1 MKKTITLLSAMAL
14 SLCTFAQDLDF
25 KWGGLLKST
34 GTGQPPSINDID
46 RDTLGN
52 YYVVGNLYANDTV
65 DFDIKIGVS
74 NKSTEASTAAFIAK
88 YSNTGDLSWVRTIE
102 GSSQTEARSVL
113 VRTSQDVLI
122 GGTYAGTTEFDPAGG
137 GKLSTATGYDYY
149 ILRLNPAGQYVTH
162 LSTAQS
168 ANQYFGKLKQDK
180 NGALYYSIRDVQ
192 STATAEAVYK
202 SSTNSSWQYYVA
214 AQGSS
219 ILNPSDFA
227 VDTAGNVYLVGG
239 YKGSLYYNPANT
251 GVVINSSSSSTQP
264 YVVKI
269 SPSGQYIFNQN
280 IGCDGPSSGVCV
292 ATDEASNVY
301 FGGYV
306 KNTNS
311 TNFGNGFTFSSPT
324 AENTFLVKYNP
335 AGQAQ
340 WLKHLSGSGVNTAQF
355 IDLDK
360 RGNIYVSGYYNG
372 NVDFNPDTLVTN
384 NFANGSAYAPFVL
397 KLTKEGNLSGVAD
410 LKAKGNGFF
419 NSVKVINDEVLSV
432 GRFSTDTVDLN
443 LGAAESI
450 FTADNTL
457 QYSPFIAKHTFAA
470 CPATASAT
478 STGVTVNIADAASY
492 AWLDCNTN
500 LPLASGATQSVVLT
514 QSTNAYVQVEKGFC
528 SAKSACVN
536 FVPGTNVGINEAAET
551 INLELYPN
559 PTSSNVTVSANENIS
574 NITITDMLGK
584 VVFEQ
589 QEVGKTVSISTVN
602 FSKGIYL
609 VRVESNGST
618 GTKKLIKE

>member
-1 MKKTITLLSAMAL
+1 M
-14 SLCTFAQDLDF
+14 
-25 KWGGLLKST
+25 
-34 GTGQPPSINDID
+34 
-46 RDTLGN
+46 
-52 YYVVGNLYANDTV
+52 VGNIYPNDTV

-162 LSTAQS
+162 LATAQS
-168 ANQYFGKLKQDK
+168 GNQYIGKLKQDK
-180 NGALYYSIRDVQ
+180 NGALYYSIRDE
-192 STATAEAVYK
+192 SSATAEVVFK

-214 AQGSS
+214 TQGSS

-251 GVVINSSSSSTQP
+251 GVVINSSSSYTQP

-500 LPLASGATQSVVLT
+500 LPLASATTQSIVLT

-559 PTSSNVTVSANENIS
+559 PTSSNVTVTANENIS
-574 NITITDMLGK
+574 NVTITDMLGK
-584 VVFEQ
+584 VVFEE
-589 QEVGKTVSISTVN
+589 QEVGKTVTISTVN
-602 FSKGIYL
+602 FSKGFYL
-609 VRVESNGST
+609 VRVESNGAIA
-618 GTKKLIKE
+618 TKKLIKE

>member
-1 MKKTITLLSAMAL
+1 M
-14 SLCTFAQDLDF
+14 
-25 KWGGLLKST
+25 
-34 GTGQPPSINDID
+34 
-46 RDTLGN
+46 
-52 YYVVGNLYANDTV
+52 
-65 DFDIKIGVS
+65 
-74 NKSTEASTAAFIAK
+74 
-88 YSNTGDLSWVRTIE
+88 
-102 GSSQTEARSVL
+102 
-113 VRTSQDVLI
+113 
-122 GGTYAGTTEFDPAGG
+122 
-137 GKLSTATGYDYY
+137 
-149 ILRLNPAGQYVTH
+149 RLNPAGQYVTH

-264 YVVKI
+264 YVVQI

-419 NSVKVINDEVLSV
+419 NSVKVINDEGLSV

-500 LPLASGATQSVVLT
+500 LPLVSASNQSVVLT

-584 VVFEQ
+584 VVFEL
-589 QEVGKTVSISTVN
+589 QEVGKTVTISTVN
-602 FSKGIYL
+602 FSKGFYL
-609 VRVESNGST
+609 VRVESNGAIA
-618 GTKKLIKE
+618 TKKLIKE

>member
-1 MKKTITLLSAMAL
+1 MKKTITLLSAMVL

-34 GTGQPPSINDID
+34 GPGQPPSIWDID

-52 YYVVGNLYANDTV
+52 YYVVGNIYPNDTV

-162 LSTAQS
+162 LATAQS
-168 ANQYFGKLKQDK
+168 GNQYIGKLKQDK
-180 NGALYYSIRDVQ
+180 NGALYYSIRDE
-192 STATAEAVYK
+192 SSATAEVVFK

-214 AQGSS
+214 TQGSS

-251 GVVINSSSSSTQP
+251 GLVINSSSSYTQP

-269 SPSGQYIFNQN
+269 SPSGQFIFNQN
-280 IGCDGPSSGVCV
+280 IGCDLPSTGVCV
-292 ATDEASNVY
+292 VTDEASNVY
-301 FGGYV
+301 FGGYI
-306 KNTNS
+306 KNISS

-324 AENTFLVKYNP
+324 AQNTFLVKYNP

-340 WLKHLSGSGVNTAQF
+340 WLKHLAGSGVNTAQF

-360 RGNIYVSGYYNG
+360 RSNIYVSGYYTST
-372 NVDFNPDTLVTN
+372 VDFNPDTTIANNLV
-384 NFANGSAYAPFVL
+384 SSSKYSPFIL
-397 KLTKEGNLSGVAD
+397 KLTKGGQFSGVAD
-410 LKAKGNGFF
+410 LKSKGDGFF

-470 CPATASAT
+470 CSATASAT

-500 LPLASGATQSVVLT
+500 LPLASATTQSIVLT

-536 FVPGTNVGINEAAET
+536 FVPGTNVGINEAAES

-574 NITITDMLGK
+574 NVTITDMLGK

-602 FSKGIYL
+602 FSKGFYL
-609 VRVESNGST
+609 VRVESNGAIA
-618 GTKKLIKE
+618 TKKLIKE